1 MKTFFKIT
9 EKVFLLICITILADR
24 CNFPPKEFTLIGKW
38 KAIESS
44 GSDANKLF
52 EIRIEN
58 GNEITFEKG
67 NIAIDKLN
75 NKGTY
80 EAFGDSLHI
89 SFPKEEYYYIVN
101 RHKTDPEKMYL
112 TPTDEYYSILCDEGC
127 AFLYKKIQ

>member
-1 MKTFFKIT
+1 M

-24 CNFPPKEFTLIGKW
+24 CNIPPKEFTLIGKW

-44 GSDANKLF
+44 GLDVSKMFYID
-52 EIRIEN
+52 IED
-58 GNEITFEKG
+58 GEEITFEKG
-67 NIAIDKLN
+67 NIAIDHLK

-80 EAFGDSLHI
+80 EVFENNLHI
-89 SFPKEEYYYIVN
+89 VFPKDEYYYIIS
-101 RHKTDPEKMYL
+101 RHETDPDKMYL